1 MTLLIKR
8 IMAQVI
14 DFFLGIL
21 LLFAYFGLLL
31 PQVKSIIS
39 NDIVRAILGMFLFVF
54 SYFLIQYAFMING
67 QTVGK
72 GFYRLQIISTDEER
86 TNVPV
91 AVVFQREILCK
102 LMSCFFICIPMLT
115 GKLGGHEEA
124 THTKLIELKKVHV
137 KRQIEEVH

>member
-1 MTLLIKR
+1 MTFLIKR
-8 IMAQVI
+8 IMAQAI

-21 LLFAYFGLLL
+21 LLFVCFGLLL
-31 PQVKSIIS
+31 PQVKLIIS
-39 NDIVRAILGMFLFVF
+39 NDVVRSILGMLLFVLA
-54 SYFLIQYAFMING
+54 YFLIQYPFMING

-86 TNVPV
+86 TDVPA

-102 LMSCFFICIPMLT
+102 LMSCFFICVPMLT

-124 THTKLIELKKVHV
+124 THTKLIELKKVRV
-137 KRQIEEVH
+137 KREIEEVQ